1 MQRVL
6 ISRKASPRFTSIA
19 NRAGQACR
27 KALTK
32 ACLRGKLERTTA
44 AKTLISILG
53 LTCLFGA
60 LPAQAQSPSFYK
72 DVAPI
77 LRAHCQSCHRP
88 GEIAPMPL
96 ITWHTTWS
104 VRSRL
109 SQRLNTKP
117 RGSVASTR
125 AILRARVARLAEL

>member
-6 ISRKASPRFTSIA
+6 ISRKVSPRFTSIVS
-19 NRAGQACR
+19 RAGQVCR
-27 KALTK
+27 KVLTK
-32 ACLRGKLERTTA
+32 ARLRGKPERTTA
-44 AKTLISILG
+44 PKTLISILG

-96 ITWHTTWS
+96 MT
-104 VRSRL
+104 
-109 SQRLNTKP
+109 
-117 RGSVASTR
+117 
-125 AILRARVARLAEL
+125 